1 MMNNKELIEKA
12 VYTIKE
18 TKDSIDKLNDIF
30 KQLAD
35 AYDNSELY
43 INIEEVQPI
52 TRWLSVVVKEDIIGK
67 SESIL
72 KEAYWRNECT
82 KNKKNNF
89 EDEEYKPKM
98 QEALRSLEF

>member
-43 INIEEVQPI
+43 INII
-52 TRWLSVVVKEDIIGK
+52 
-67 SESIL
+67 
-72 KEAYWRNECT
+72 
-82 KNKKNNF
+82 
-89 EDEEYKPKM
+89 
-98 QEALRSLEF
+98 